1 MKTKNIL
8 IIRMSKKFQDLREEE
23 YSLLDKKIKEVFKK
37 SYLTL
42 IIIGENET
50 DKTTFE
56 IIKHENN

>member
-8 IIRMSKKFQDLREEE
+8 IVRMSKKFQDLCEEE
-23 YSLLDKKIKEVFKK
+23 YSLIDKKIKEVFKK

-56 IIKHENN
+56 IIKHEN